1 MMLLQ
6 LFSIEWTRLFRR
18 TLLWLT
24 LIFCAV
30 FTWLSLENFYTL
42 NRIQLFDSSLKMPGF
57 AFDLAN
63 SLDQLLLI
71 ELPFLVILAAVMIGN
86 DYSQR
91 TNQHWLTKGRRSSS
105 LLAKFSLLAL
115 IIFLLQIL
123 AFLVG
128 GSTGWYYKTFIYRAD
143 LVLNVNWMATLG
155 AAFYMTLVTLP
166 YAAFTILITILTR
179 STIAGVILGLGYTQF
194 VEFLLTGLFYG
205 ASWSKWMMRSLHLS
219 ATFLLNSIGNKTA
232 ELPAALLDPR
242 SALVTA
248 ALYTLIFLSLALWLY
263 RRQDL
268 GG

>member
-1 MMLLQ
+1 MFLP

-24 LIFCAV
+24 LLACAA

-42 NRIQLFDSSLKMPGF
+42 NRVQLFDGSLKMPGT

-71 ELPFLVILAAVMIGN
+71 ELPFLVILAAVMVGN

-91 TNQHWLTKGRRSSS
+91 TYQHWLTKGRRSSS
-105 LLAKFSLLAL
+105 LLAKFGLLAL
-115 IIFLLQIL
+115 VIFLLQIL
-123 AFLVG
+123 ALVVG
-128 GSTGWYYKTFIYRAD
+128 GGTGWYYKSFIYQAD
-143 LVLNVNWMATLG
+143 LALNVDWMATLM

-166 YAAFTILITILTR
+166 YAAFTLLITILAR
-179 STIAGVILGLGYTQF
+179 STIVGVVLGLGYTQF
-194 VEFLLTGLFYG
+194 IEILVTSLFYG
-205 ASWSKWMMRSLHLS
+205 AGWARWMMRNLYFS
-219 ATFLLNSIGNKTA
+219 ATFLLNTIGNKTV
-232 ELPAALLDPR
+232 EVPAALLHPVP
-242 SALVTA
+242 AFVTA
-248 ALYTLIFLSLALWLY
+248 SIYTLIFLSLALWLH

>member
-1 MMLLQ
+1 MFLP

-24 LIFCAV
+24 LLVCAL

-42 NRIQLFDSSLKMPGF
+42 NRVHLFDGSLKMPGT

-71 ELPFLVILAAVMIGN
+71 ELPFLVILAAIMVGN

-91 TNQHWLTKGRRSSS
+91 TNQHWLTKGSRSSS

-115 IIFLLQIL
+115 VIFLLQIL
-123 AFLVG
+123 ALAVG
-128 GSTGWYYKTFIYRAD
+128 GGTGWYYKTFAYRAD
-143 LVLNVNWMATLG
+143 VVVNVDWMAAIA

-166 YAAFTILITILTR
+166 YAAFTMLITVATR
-179 STIAGVILGLGYTQF
+179 STLGGAALGLGYTQL
-194 VEFLLTGLFYG
+194 VEFVLTGLFYG
-205 ASWSKWMMRSLHLS
+205 AEWSKWNMRNLHLS
-219 ATFLLNSIGNKTA
+219 ATYLLNSIGHKA
-232 ELPAALLDPR
+232 VEVPASLLGPLPAF
-242 SALVTA
+242 VTA
-248 ALYTLIFLSLALWLY
+248 SLYTLIFLSLALWLY
-263 RRQDL
+263 QRQDL